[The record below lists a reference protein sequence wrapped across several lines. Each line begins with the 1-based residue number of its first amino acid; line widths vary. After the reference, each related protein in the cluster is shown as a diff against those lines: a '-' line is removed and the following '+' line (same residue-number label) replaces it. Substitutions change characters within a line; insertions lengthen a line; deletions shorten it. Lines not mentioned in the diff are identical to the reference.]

1 MKNWNFIQ
9 KTISSSEIKTSV
21 KIENLEKN
29 RKHVCEIQ
37 SFFVQVFVKNLNS
50 RQKLK
55 LRPKIHVFVKK
66 SKFSWKIEI
75 SYKKTNHRQKSKS
88 KIFTCLWNWIIFY
101 FVFLNFFAQKKCE
114 KMLTKRF
121 SNFEVAFHFV
131 WTFFL
136 LKFFSLKNIF

>member
-101 FVFLNFFAQKKCE
+101 FVFLNFFAQNKWKNAYQKVFE
-114 KMLTKRF
+114 LWSRF
-121 SNFEVAFHFV
+121 SFCLNFFFV
-131 WTFFL
+131 EI
-136 LKFFSLKNIF
+136 FFS